1 MSKKIALALVTLIT
15 VAAQVSYA
23 QSNSCVSE
31 VRRLN
36 SNVRK
41 LERNYNSSQSQYFRA
56 ENNVLR
62 EQFRKLSSVLN
73 ISVRESS
80 SKAAARWFQG
90 TCLVTIFTGGFVGC
104 QTIITGFTPDA
115 IGAAPGPDEATI
127 DGKKVR
133 GTAKTKKICVDSA
146 KQCIPQSIALEAQV
160 AALTAQRKVREN
172 LGNQRIKVAQTRVDR
187 LAKTVADNQ
196 TKLDAAQAVLDLK
209 QAACDK
215 TLANLSCVNS
225 YIKQCRADVRVA
237 KREVSTCYRLI
248 TRDCSASYTKGSS
261 GYAQCVTDAKAVC
274 VAKENEVK
282 AINCLND
289 AKNSCGS

>member
-90 TCLVTIFTGGFVGC
+90 TCLVTVFTGGFLGC
-104 QTIITGFTPDA
+104 QDIKKFIPDDPDDPDA
-115 IGAAPGPDEATI
+115 TTPGPDQATV
-127 DGKKVR
+127 DGKIVR
-133 GTAKTKKICVDSA
+133 GTEKKIKRVCVDSA
-146 KQCIPQSIALEAQV
+146 KKCVPQSIALEAQV

-172 LGNQRIKVAQTRVDR
+172 LGNQRIMVAQTRANR
-187 LAKTVADNQ
+187 LAKTVTDNQ
-196 TKLDAAQAVLDLK
+196 TKLDTAQAALDLK

-237 KREVSTCYRLI
+237 KREVSTCYR
-248 TRDCSASYTKGSS
+248 
-261 GYAQCVTDAKAVC
+261 
-274 VAKENEVK
+274 
-282 AINCLND
+282 
-289 AKNSCGS
+289 